1 MSFAQIL
8 MIISS
13 FSEIF
18 LYGGQVGDGIYDGS
32 STSQKINAGLDEVY
46 ILSLPL
52 FVWFKAN
59 YTASDPR
66 MLHTCNIVGN
76 RQMLSIG
83 GLDPSATSLG
93 AAHNNTDSFWEG
105 IKVFDLTALQW
116 TNHYNA
122 TAAPYT
128 APSAVAARY
137 AAGSRYPVTWSSSE
151 LESLFVKPA
160 SNSSAPIEPS
170 ASALP
175 QPRTV
180 NTTNHIAAAIGG
192 TIGAVAAVTIV
203 GLVLYL
209 LTRKRANRKNRKQ
222 EVSELPPTYK
232 YGEPNYTKGF
242 PGPGQAPA
250 YEADSRQLPPHEVGS
265 GQTLPHEMGSVFFS
279 ELSGQTRVGHNNV
292 HEM

>member
-8 MIISS
+8 IILSS

-32 STSQKINAGLDEVY
+32 STSEKINAELDEVY
-46 ILSLPL
+46 ILSLPS

-83 GLDPSATSLG
+83 GLDPSAISLG
-93 AAHNNTDSFWEG
+93 AAHNDTDSFWEG

-128 APSAVAARY
+128 APDAVAAHY
-137 AAGSRYPVTWSSSE
+137 AASSRYPSTWSSSE

-160 SNSSAPIEPS
+160 SNSSAPVEPS

-175 QPRTV
+175 QPGTMNANDHR
-180 NTTNHIAAAIGG
+180 AGAIGG

-203 GLVLYL
+203 SLALYL

-222 EVSELPPTYK
+222 EVSELPSTYK
-232 YGEPNYTKGF
+232 YGEPKHARGF
-242 PGPGQAPA
+242 PDPGQAPA
-250 YEADSRQLPPHEVGS
+250 YEADARQTPRHEIGS
-265 GQTLPHEMGSVFFS
+265 GQTLPHEMSSEFLS
-279 ELSGQTRVGHNNV
+279 ELSGQTRVGQENV